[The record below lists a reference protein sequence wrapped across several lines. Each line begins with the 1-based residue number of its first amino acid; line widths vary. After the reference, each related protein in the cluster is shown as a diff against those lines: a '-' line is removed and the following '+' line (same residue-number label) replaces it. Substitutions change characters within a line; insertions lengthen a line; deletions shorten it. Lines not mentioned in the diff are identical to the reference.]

1 MGGKTS
7 HLFVG
12 GEDVG
17 GTSSLV
23 PGVPHSR
30 YFFCFFSVDNLYLST
45 YVRTWYVS
53 ATMVLYS

>member
-1 MGGKTS
+1 MLGVVIVGGKTS

-30 YFFCFFSVDNLYLST
+30 YFFCFFSVDNLYLFTFVPGTT
-45 YVRTWYVS
+45 YQ
-53 ATMVLYS
+53 